1 MTDNQLSSYII
12 FSDAHPSIDSF
23 LIKFE
28 ETANLP
34 YGWRFGK
41 GLPPA
46 KQAVTIARTLYE
58 EFSFLRLK
66 ADIFPGVDGSL
77 SLVFYA
83 GETCV
88 ELDISP
94 RGLIDLYKQEGKGSD
109 FQEVDRISGA
119 LLSDVTT
126 ALVSL
131 ARKEGQWHFS
141 ESSIQENLTLGST
154 GLPVSASSLTRA
166 GSL

>member
-1 MTDNQLSSYII
+1 MTDTQTSPYVI
-12 FSDAHPSIDSF
+12 FSDAYPSIDPF
-23 LIKFE
+23 LMKLE
-28 ETANLP
+28 ETANLS

-46 KQAVTIARTLYE
+46 KRAVAVARTLYQ

-77 SLVFYA
+77 SLIFYVD
-83 GETCV
+83 ETCV

-94 RGLIDLYKQEGKGSD
+94 QGTIDLYTQEGKGSD
-109 FQEVDRISGA
+109 FQEVENILGA
-119 LLSDVTT
+119 VITEVTT

-131 ARKEGQWHFS
+131 ARKEGQWHLL
-141 ESSIQENLTLGST
+141 ESSTQENLTLGST
-154 GLPVSASSLTRA
+154 GSPVNASSLTRVE
-166 GSL
+166 SP